1 VIYSVVTLCV
11 HLEMC
16 NHSHGDAD
24 LPFPTHTNIH
34 SPQLLLQHGGFQE
47 DSPLTTAGIDLHL
60 WSDVKQTIND
70 TQTHNQKQKCLT
82 H

>member
-1 VIYSVVTLCV
+1 MIYSVVTLRV

-47 DSPLTTAGIDLHL
+47 DSPLAGAGTDLHL
-60 WSDVKQTIND
+60 WSDVKQTIKD